1 MAKNKRIY
9 WGKSLLTPSPVDL
22 ISVQKESWQWFLKE
36 GLEKTIRSVSPIVDY
51 TGDNWHLDLG
61 RILVEVEE
69 ATITPGEAQRK
80 GLSYT
85 APVKIEAALT
95 NKRTGEK
102 IKEEVF
108 LLNLPLMT
116 EEGTFIISGIE
127 RGIISQLVRSP
138 GAYFTGEEDPA
149 TGKTLYRAEIRPV
162 RGSWLEFF
170 VSRRGVLFARVD
182 RRRKFPA
189 TIILRAVGIEKND
202 QLIKAFSGFIKPTTE
217 MDSSRSREEAI
228 LEFYRKMR
236 PGEPA
241 VFDTAENF
249 FKERFF
255 NLKTYELGQ
264 VGRYKMNK
272 RLGVSFPD
280 DDENNWVL
288 KKEDLISVVKYLI
301 ALQKGEETKVD
312 DIDHLGNRRLR
323 RIGEILTQIALRQ
336 ATARFER
343 MVKER
348 MSLLSPKEKASPAQM
363 INSQSF
369 ANSINSFFRT
379 NQLSAILDQTNP
391 LSELDLLRRVTV
403 IGPGG
408 LTRERASFSVRD
420 IHGSQYGRVC
430 PVRSPEGINIGLVTY
445 LALFTRVNQYGF
457 LEAPYR
463 VVKKVR
469 VGKRTRMKV
478 TDEVVYLPA
487 DDEEDRYITHLGIK
501 IDSHGYLEE
510 RWVPVRYGGDF
521 FEASAGKVELI
532 DYVSQE
538 VVGTSASLIPFI
550 AHDEPQRALMGSH
563 MQCQA
568 VPLVRPQA
576 PIVGTGM
583 ESVIAESMGRVIRA
597 RESGEVI
604 YADSNKIMVQ
614 PKGRNKKKQVY
625 HLTKFKRT
633 SPYGTCYNQKPV
645 VSVGDSVARGSLLAD
660 GPATENGELALGRN
674 LTIAY
679 CQFEGLVYEDA
690 IVISDQLIE
699 DDVFT
704 SININE
710 YEAQIVDTKLGPEEI
725 TRDIPN
731 VAEPDLSKLT
741 QEGIVMIGAKVGPN
755 DILVGKVEPK
765 GEKELSAEERLLRAI
780 FGDKAREVKD
790 TSLKVPHGEGGIV
803 IDINILDRDKGDE
816 LDPGVNKV
824 VKVTVAQ
831 LRRIKEGDKLAGRH
845 GNKGVVSRVVPKED
859 MPYLEDGT
867 PVDIIISPL
876 SVIARMNLGQIL
888 EMHLGWAGEKLGQ
901 KYALPVFE
909 RVPEE
914 FFKEL
919 LKKAGL
925 PVSGKKKL
933 FDGRSGQPYD
943 QEVAIGSAYIM
954 KLTHMVD
961 DKVHSRSTGPYSL
974 VTQQPLGG
982 KARMGGQRLGEME
995 VWALEAHRAAQTLQ
1009 EMLTLKSDDII
1020 GRAKAFQAII
1030 KGQDIPAPTVPE
1042 SFRVLVKELG
1052 GLGLKVSPIGGVI
1065 KKEENIFSEEERS
1078 SGTEFDDS
1086 LWSEKRDE

>member
-22 ISVQKESWQWFLKE
+22 LSVQKESWQWFLEE

-61 RILVEVEE
+61 KIVIEE
-69 ATITPGEAQRK
+69 AVITPREAQRK
-80 GLSYT
+80 GLSYA

-102 IKEEVF
+102 VTEDVF

-127 RGIISQLVRSP
+127 RGIINQLIRSP

-170 VSRRGVLFARVD
+170 TSRRGVLYARVD

-189 TIILRAVGIEKND
+189 TIILRAVGVEKND
-202 QLIKAFSGFIKPTTE
+202 LLIKTFSGFIKPTIE

-249 FKERFF
+249 FRERFF
-255 NLKTYELGQ
+255 SLKTYELGQ

-280 DDENNWVL
+280 DDEDNWVL
-288 KKEDLISVVKYLI
+288 RKEDLISAIKYLI
-301 ALQKGEETKVD
+301 ALQRGEETKVD

-348 MSLLSPKEKASPAQM
+348 MSLVSPKEKASPAQM

-408 LTRERASFSVRD
+408 LTRERASFSIRD

-445 LALFTRVNQYGF
+445 LALFARVNQYGF

-463 VVKKVR
+463 VVKKVKI
-469 VGKRTRMKV
+469 GKRTRMKV
-478 TDEVVYLPA
+478 TDEVVYLSA

-501 IDSHGYLEE
+501 INSQGYLEE
-510 RWVPVRYGGDF
+510 KWVPVRYGGDF
-521 FEASAGKVELI
+521 FEASASKVELI

-568 VPLVRPQA
+568 VPLVNPQS

-597 RESGEVI
+597 EESGKVI
-604 YADSNKIMVQ
+604 CVDSKRIVIQ
-614 PKGRNKKKQVY
+614 PKDKNKKKKIY

-633 SPYGTCYNQKPV
+633 SPYGTCYNQKPM
-645 VSVGDSVARGSLLAD
+645 VSVGDSVGKGTLLAD

-690 IVISDQLIE
+690 IVISDKLIE

-704 SININE
+704 SITINE

-803 IDINILDRDKGDE
+803 IDINILDREKGDE

-845 GNKGVVSRVVPKED
+845 GNKGVVSRIVPQED

-914 FFKEL
+914 FFQEL
-919 LKKAGL
+919 LQKAGL
-925 PVSGKKKL
+925 PVSGKKRL
-933 FDGRSGQPYD
+933 FNGRTGQPYD
-943 QEVAIGSAYIM
+943 QEVAIGCAYIM

-961 DKVHSRSTGPYSL
+961 DKVHARSTGPYSL

-995 VWALEAHRAAQTLQ
+995 VWALEA
-1009 EMLTLKSDDII
+1009 
-1020 GRAKAFQAII
+1020 
-1030 KGQDIPAPTVPE
+1030 
-1042 SFRVLVKELG
+1042 
-1052 GLGLKVSPIGGVI
+1052 
-1065 KKEENIFSEEERS
+1065 
-1078 SGTEFDDS
+1078 
-1086 LWSEKRDE
+1086 